1 MALRA
6 LGWKKDPPKG
16 PGETPDRLAGPKL
29 RALPPPPLAASC
41 APYILDSLDQGQ
53 LGSCTCNAF
62 AQALRAAMIRAGA
75 HAPELV
81 ARLFL
86 YFLARAYDHDT
97 ANDDGTFLR
106 NVAQAAVK
114 WGFPPEHFWPYSDDT
129 GPGAPFR
136 KMPGIDVFTAAIDQ
150 SAKFSKPQY
159 FRIES
164 TGAQRIED
172 VKRAIAAG
180 YCIAFGTQVSEDFC
194 GGNLGTGPIP
204 PPIGLPLAGGHALC
218 LAGYNADGFDV
229 INSWGESWGAGG
241 WCKFSPEY
249 ITWDKTDDLWILEV
263 SPLFSGG
270 GT

>member
-1 MALRA
+1 MRRF
-6 LGWKKDPPKG
+6 GWKKDPAKL

-29 RALPPPPLAASC
+29 RALPPPPLSASC
-41 APYILDSLDQGQ
+41 AQFILDILDQGQ

-75 HAPELV
+75 QAPELV

-114 WGFPPEHFWPYSDDT
+114 YGFPEEHVWPYSDDS
-129 GPGAPFR
+129 GPDAPFR
-136 KMPGIDVFTAAIDQ
+136 KMPPISAFWAAIDR
-150 SAKFSKPQY
+150 SARFSKPQY

-164 TGAQRIED
+164 YGAQRIED

-180 YCIAFGTQVSEDFC
+180 HCIAFGTDVSEDFSA
-194 GGNLGTGPIP
+194 GNLGTGPIP
-204 PPIGLPLAGGHALC
+204 PPVGLPIAGGHALTI
-218 LAGYNADGFDV
+218 AGYDAEGVDV
-229 INSWGESWGAGG
+229 VNSWGDSWGNKG
-241 WCKFSPEY
+241 WCRFSWDY
-249 ITWDKTDDLWILEV
+249 ITWDKTDDLWIVEV
-263 SPLFSGG
+263 SPLF
-270 GT
+270 